1 MFGTRKIIRKEK
13 NILRKIIFHILDDM
27 ENTNEKI
34 QRKMLMTQIDA
45 GVFTTYIENSILIM
59 ENSYSRDCETLETP
73 NMFLNPSI

>member
-1 MFGTRKIIRKEK
+1 MK
-13 NILRKIIFHILDDM
+13 
-27 ENTNEKI
+27 KI